1 MNFRAR
7 SFYNDNAKQIDS
19 RIVSSSIKVYS
30 FIPFIITYR
39 LYRALITAIALL
51 AAGAV
56 CIIKYRASMKM

>member
-1 MNFRAR
+1 MTFRAR
-7 SFYNDNAKQIDS
+7 SFYNDDAKQTDS
-19 RIVSSSIKVYS
+19 RTVSSSIKVYY

>member
-1 MNFRAR
+1 MTLSAR

-19 RIVSSSIKVYS
+19 RTVSSSIKVYS

-51 AAGAV
+51 AADAV
-56 CIIKYRASMKM
+56 CIIKYRMSIKK